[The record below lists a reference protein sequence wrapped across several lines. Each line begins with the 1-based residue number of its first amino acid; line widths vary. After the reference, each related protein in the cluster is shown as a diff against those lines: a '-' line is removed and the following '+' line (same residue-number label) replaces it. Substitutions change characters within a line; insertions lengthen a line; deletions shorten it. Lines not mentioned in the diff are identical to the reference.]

1 MNKDSYLKK
10 TLSRNLKLF
19 RQAKKITQDH
29 LEELSGVSKYTI
41 SDIETCVSWPC
52 ADTLEKLAAPLGIK
66 ATDFFN
72 DSDNPVADISIRENT
87 LNQVRRDLKSV
98 IDKAID
104 NLDITFKTTHS
115 KLQN

>member
-1 MNKDSYLKK
+1 MNKNSYLKK

-19 RQAKKITQDH
+19 RQSKKITQDH

-41 SDIETCVSWPC
+41 SDIETCESWPG
-52 ADTLEKLAAPLGIK
+52 AETLEKLAKSLGIK

-72 DSDNPVADISIRENT
+72 DSDNPVADLSVRENT

-98 IDKAID
+98 IDNAID
-104 NLDITFKTTHS
+104 NLNIPFNTTHS
-115 KLQN
+115 KPRN